1 MTIRQRRW
9 RACTV
14 KVVADLAMVPGCM
27 AEGRGGCGDVR
38 DEKAHRGYRRKGSSC
53 HHCRHRKAA
62 RNGVKKMSG
71 TQSRGS
77 ERQTAPDYQAITV
90 GCTGSESNLRV
101 KAWVKQS

>member
-1 MTIRQRRW
+1 MRKLIGAIVATGVVVT
-9 RACTV
+9 TV
-14 KVVADLAMVPGCM
+14 AFV
-27 AEGRGGCGDVR
+27 
-38 DEKAHRGYRRKGSSC
+38 
-53 HHCRHRKAA
+53 KAA

-71 TQSRGS
+71 TQGRGS